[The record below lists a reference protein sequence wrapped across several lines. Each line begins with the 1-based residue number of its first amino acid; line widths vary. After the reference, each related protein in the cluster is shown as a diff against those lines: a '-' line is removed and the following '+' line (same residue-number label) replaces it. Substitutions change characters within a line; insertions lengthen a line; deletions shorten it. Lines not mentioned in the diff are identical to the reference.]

1 VFRRAAAGGLALL
14 ALGTLCGIAAAQDVT
29 GLVGQVT
36 STVDA
41 TADSLD
47 DQVDTLLNQSGSTA
61 TQTAEGSITA
71 VGGSITAVGGSGG
84 SAVGGLTEGSG
95 SVVGSQTG
103 AGTQSRD
110 DRPPQRVSRFRAKPD
125 RFKNSGPERKRTT
138 LIFWLARSGKVEI
151 VFQQVSPDCRVVG
164 SMTVRGHRGRNRVP
178 WDGTLE
184 GKPLPPGTYRVLVR
198 AGGGGSERRVAR
210 ETIVIV
216 PQDQSVED
224 ARPAP
229 STCGRQKALSA
240 AGTSQSGGQ
249 PEGRAGAV
257 LGGGATI
264 EDFAPQPF
272 GDLPPINMPE
282 GDSRSLGSIFFLIA
296 LGALSGLIAAIAL
309 IYGSKYINNQWNPFR
324 RRYH

>member
-1 VFRRAAAGGLALL
+1 M
-14 ALGTLCGIAAAQDVT
+14 AAAQDVT

-71 VGGSITAVGGSGG
+71 VGGSGG

-103 AGTQSRD
+103 AGTQPRD
-110 DRPPQRVSRFRAKPD
+110 DRPPQRVSRFRANPD
-125 RFKNSGPERKRTT
+125 RFKNQGPGRKGTT
-138 LIFWLARSGKVEI
+138 LSFWLARAGTVEI
-151 VFQQVSPDCRVVG
+151 VIQQVSPDCRVVG
-164 SMTVRGHRGRNRVP
+164 SMTLRGHRGRNRVP

-184 GKPLPPGTYRVLVR
+184 GEPLPPGTYRVTIR
-198 AGGGGSERRVAR
+198 AGGGDSERRVAR

-216 PQDQSVED
+216 PENESVAN

-229 STCGRQKALSA
+229 STCVRESLSA
-240 AGTSQSGGQ
+240 AGTVPSGGK
-249 PEGRAGAV
+249 PGGRAGAV

-272 GDLPPINMPE
+272 AEPPPLDLPE
-282 GDSRSLGSIFFLIA
+282 DSRGLVSIFLLIA